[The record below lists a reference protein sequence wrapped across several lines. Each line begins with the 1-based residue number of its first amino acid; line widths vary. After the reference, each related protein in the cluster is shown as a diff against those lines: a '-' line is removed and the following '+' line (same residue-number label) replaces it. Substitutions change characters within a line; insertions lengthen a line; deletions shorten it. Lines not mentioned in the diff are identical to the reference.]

1 MPDTDTIPV
10 SASVASTGPGIRYI
24 GDHAYA
30 NNNASATDTET
41 TILEFTTGTGYI
53 IGEFNFNKILGMATI
68 YNTRYILMRRLS
80 RGGFTITPPVVLGI

>member
-53 IGEFNFNKILGMATI
+53 IGEFNFNKNTWGWRRYTI
-68 YNTRYILMRRLS
+68 PDIS
-80 RGGFTITPPVVLGI
+80 